1 MATDAE
7 LQQAKLK
14 EFMSILPL
22 TIELAG
28 LTKAEPGKF
37 FTEGQMEVRV
47 NMLKQA
53 FKQAKGLLR
62 EISKPSE

>member
-28 LTKAEPGKF
+28 LPKAEAGKF

-47 NMLKQA
+47 NMLKNA
-53 FKQAKGLLR
+53 FKQAKQLLR
-62 EISKPSE
+62 DISKPSE